1 MNIIQELE
9 REQLEALSAKANIPE
24 FTHGDT
30 VKVWVK
36 IREGDKERL
45 QAYEGVVI
53 ARTGGGVMESFTV
66 RKISYGEGVERVFPL
81 YSPNI
86 DRIEVVRR
94 GKVRRAKLYYLRDRR
109 GKSARIF
116 ESTSARTRKIEAG
129 ERVAAQAA
137 RDARE
142 AEKVAAAEAFAA
154 EQAAKDAEAAAA
166 AAAAEAAAAEQ
177 EAPAAEET
185 KSE

>member
-1 MNIIQELE
+1 MPNIIAELDK
-9 REQLEALSAKANIPE
+9 EQHDALAKRSNHPD

-36 IREGDKERL
+36 VREGEKERL

-53 ARTGGGVMESFTV
+53 ARLGHGLNENFTV
-66 RKISYGEGVERVFPL
+66 RKISYGEGVERVFPI

-116 ESTSARTRKIEAG
+116 ESTNARTRKIQDE
-129 ERVAAQAA
+129 ERTAAQAA
-137 RDARE
+137 KEARE
-142 AEKVAAAEAFAA
+142 AEKVAAAEALAK
-154 EQAAKDAEAAAA
+154 ELAAKDAEEAAAA
-166 AAAAEAAAAEQ
+166 AAAAEAAKTE
-177 EAPAAEET
+177 
-185 KSE
+185 